1 MGRSSYS
8 VPRSTGKIIWG
19 SFFIG
24 LEFDHCLPLS
34 VTSPCLVDLI
44 DATLAFE
51 DVDSKLDAVSDAD
64 VGAEECA
71 DHSLVEILKK
81 NFGRDSEAVFQ
92 SIFDM
97 S

>member
-1 MGRSSYS
+1 M
-8 VPRSTGKIIWG
+8 
-19 SFFIG
+19 
-24 LEFDHCLPLS
+24 
-34 VTSPCLVDLI
+34 
-44 DATLAFE
+44 AFE
-51 DVDSKLDAVSDAD
+51 DANTKLVAVSAANVD
-64 VGAEECA
+64 AEECA